1 MKIAIGPSS
10 FAEADPKPLALLK
23 AAGCDVV
30 PNPFGRRLT
39 EDEII
44 EHLKGVDGLIAGLE
58 PLNAKVI
65 TSAPQLKAIAR
76 VGIGVAN
83 VDFDAAAKHDVKV
96 SYTPDE
102 PTRAVAELTL
112 AAALHLCRALGPMDK
127 AIHAGGWKKMIS
139 PGVDGADVLIVGYGR
154 IGRRTADLFRAIGA
168 NILVADPFLK
178 AGDVGDDASLVSLDD
193 GLARA
198 DIISLHAAGEDVILG
213 AAEFAKVKPGAVLL
227 NSARGGLVD
236 QDALVAALDGDALA
250 GAWFDAFWQEPYSG
264 PLQNRDDVL
273 LTPHA
278 STYTT
283 RCRLG
288 MESKAVENILADL
301 GLKAG

>member
-10 FAEADPKPLALLK
+10 FAQADPKPLALLE
-23 AAGCDVV
+23 AAGCEVK

-39 EDEII
+39 EEEII
-44 EHLKGVDGLIAGLE
+44 THLEGVDGLIAGLE

-65 TSAPQLKAIAR
+65 ASAPRLKAIAR

-83 VDFDAAAKHDVKV
+83 VDFDAAAEHEVKV

-102 PTRAVAELTL
+102 PTAAVAELSL
-112 AAALHLCRALGPMDK
+112 AAALHLCRALGPMNA
-127 AIHAGGWKKMIS
+127 AIHEGGWKKMIS
-139 PGVDGADVLIVGYGR
+139 PGVAGQPVLIVGYGR
-154 IGRRTADLFRAIGA
+154 IGRRTADLFRAVGA
-168 NILVADPFLK
+168 EILVADPFLEP
-178 AGDVGDDASLVSLDD
+178 GQVGEGAELVDLKD

-198 DIISLHAAGEDVILG
+198 GIISLHAAGEDVIIG
-213 AAEFAKVKPGAVLL
+213 ADEFAAMRQGAVLL

-236 QDALVAALDGDALA
+236 QDALIAALDDGPLA
-250 GAWFDAFWQEPYSG
+250 GAWFDAFWTEPYEG
-264 PLQNRDDVL
+264 PLQGRSDVL

-288 MESKAVENILADL
+288 MESKAVENLLADL
-301 GLKAG
+301 GLNGG